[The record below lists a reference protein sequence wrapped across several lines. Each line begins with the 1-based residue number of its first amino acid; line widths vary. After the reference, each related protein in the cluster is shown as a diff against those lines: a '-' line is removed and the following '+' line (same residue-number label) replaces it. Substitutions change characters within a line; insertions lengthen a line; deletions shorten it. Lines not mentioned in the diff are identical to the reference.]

1 MGGNRTG
8 DGPVEIAVR
17 KLRRENTEALLR
29 SFSIK
34 GSRQMAQWLEK
45 YEEASRGF
53 VKMGWI
59 HCVHRL
65 LGSTK
70 GNLIVWER
78 KEEMPP

>member
-1 MGGNRTG
+1 
-8 DGPVEIAVR
+8 
-17 KLRRENTEALLR
+17 
-29 SFSIK
+29 
-34 GSRQMAQWLEK
+34 MAQWLEK